1 MTVSPV
7 IYGELDPYEDRKDH
21 ALMIYTQL
29 AHSVVMFCGL
39 VIQTIPGNTAMW
51 IVSVIS
57 LLTLAPMFFYL
68 LLHIL
73 DPR

>member
-21 ALMIYTQL
+21 ELMIFTQL

-39 VIQTIPGNTAMW
+39 VIQNIPGGTAMW

-57 LLTLAPMFFYL
+57 LLTLVPMFLYL
-68 LLHIL
+68 LLHIY